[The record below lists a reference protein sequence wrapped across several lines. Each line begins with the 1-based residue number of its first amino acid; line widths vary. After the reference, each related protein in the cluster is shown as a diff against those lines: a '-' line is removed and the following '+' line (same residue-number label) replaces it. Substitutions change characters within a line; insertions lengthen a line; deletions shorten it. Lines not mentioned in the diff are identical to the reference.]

1 MRLLHY
7 SYATIMDACL
17 TSEIPDQ
24 VNESYLPIGHKYK
37 MAIMVTSKQLRT
49 EIMELPTIEHF
60 KIQISRDDIKETLA
74 KIRKLKCVKM
84 KSTYLRVLHGD
95 VYTGTKLLKFGLSDT
110 YQCSK
115 CRQTENLEHLLVH
128 CWYSGAI
135 WSKVATLYR
144 KTDLRRQTYNN
155 GGIDFI
161 VGINLSAPKI
171 KLHLD
176 IIKKLVAK
184 EKPNVLPRTLIK
196 QSLDYLAICDHEHR
210 KYYKKL
216 LLAL

>member
-1 MRLLHY
+1 
-7 SYATIMDACL
+7 
-17 TSEIPDQ
+17 
-24 VNESYLPIGHKYK
+24 
-37 MAIMVTSKQLRT
+37 MVTSKQLRNEIT
-49 EIMELPTIEHF
+49 ELCTIEHF
-60 KIQISRDDIKETLA
+60 KIQVSKDEIKETLA
-74 KIRKLKCVKM
+74 KINKLNCVRM

-110 YQCSK
+110 DQCGK
-115 CRQTENLEHLLVH
+115 CRQTENLEHLLTH

-135 WSKVATLYR
+135 WSKVAALYR

-155 GGIDFI
+155 GGINFI
-161 VGINLSAPKI
+161 LGINLSAPKI
-171 KLHLD
+171 KLHLE

-184 EKPNVLPRTLIK
+184 EKPNVLPRTVIK

-216 LLAL
+216 LSTLANT